1 MDSWLSEFI
10 AGTWSVFTRR
20 TSTIAANIRMATTMS
35 RWPRRCHDGH
45 DDVTMATT
53 MSRWP
58 RRCHDGHDDVTES
71 CAKQTNFRLP
81 SPNEEAI
88 VDVTVDQAMVG
99 TCWAKCVFDHYNL
112 MENNTLDMDKVRSYY
127 KRYHQTDPEYATEML
142 NAYEKC
148 HTQSEEATEKFLSL
162 PIVRAFSTAKFCKPT
177 SSIIMSCVIYN
188 FFHNCP
194 ASRWSN
200 TTECVETL
208 AFARKC
214 KDVLTTM

>member
-1 MDSWLSEFI
+1 ML
-10 AGTWSVFTRR
+10 R
-20 TSTIAANIRMATTMS
+20 TGFVICVIISLLLNGLEAVRVHCRHMERIHEENIHH
-35 RWPRRCHDGH
+35 CCKHQDGR
-45 DDVTMATT
+45 DE
-53 MSRWP
+53 
-58 RRCHDGHDDVTES
+58 VTET
-71 CAKQTNFRLP
+71 CAKQTNFHLP
-81 SPNEEAI
+81 SPTEKAI

-112 MENNTLDMDKVRSYY
+112 MENNTLDMVKVRSYY

>member
-1 MDSWLSEFI
+1 MLRTDIVICVVLSQLLDGPLAIRVHCRHTERI
-10 AGTWSVFTRR
+10 HEE
-20 TSTIAANIRMATTMS
+20 NIHHCCQH
-35 RWPRRCHDGH
+35 PDGQN
-45 DDVTMATT
+45 DI
-53 MSRWP
+53 
-58 RRCHDGHDDVTES
+58 TEM

-81 SPNEEAI
+81 NPDEEAME
-88 VDVTVDQAMVG
+88 DVTVDQAMGG
-99 TCWAKCVFDHYNL
+99 TCWAKCVFDHFDL
-112 MENNTLDMDKVRSYY
+112 MQNNTLDMVKVRSYY
-127 KRYHQTDPEYATEML
+127 KSYHKTDPEYETEML

-148 HTQSEEATEKFLSL
+148 HSKSEDATERFLSL

-194 ASRWSN
+194 KNRWSN

-208 AFARKC
+208 AFAKKC

>member
-1 MDSWLSEFI
+1 MQNGLVAVRVHCRHMERI
-10 AGTWSVFTRR
+10 HEE
-20 TSTIAANIRMATTMS
+20 NIHH
-35 RWPRRCHDGH
+35 CCKHQ
-45 DDVTMATT
+45 
-53 MSRWP
+53 
-58 RRCHDGHDDVTES
+58 DGHDDVTES

-148 HTQSEEATEKFLSL
+148 HTQCELMQNNHQHSL
-162 PIVRAFSTAKFCKPT
+162 KLNFSIP
-177 SSIIMSCVIYN
+177 N
-188 FFHNCP
+188 F
-194 ASRWSN
+194 S
-200 TTECVETL
+200 
-208 AFARKC
+208 
-214 KDVLTTM
+214 

>member
-1 MDSWLSEFI
+1 MLRTGFVICVILSLLWEGLLAI
-10 AGTWSVFTRR
+10 RVHCRHTER
-20 TSTIAANIRMATTMS
+20 IHEENIHHCCQH
-35 RWPRRCHDGH
+35 PDGH
-45 DDVTMATT
+45 N
-53 MSRWP
+53 
-58 RRCHDGHDDVTES
+58 DVTEM

-81 SPNEEAI
+81 NPEEEAI
-88 VDVTVDQAMVG
+88 EDVTVDQAMLG

-112 MENNTLDMDKVRSYY
+112 MENNTLDMVKVRTHY
-127 KRYHQTDPEYATEML
+127 KRYHQTDPEYETEML

-148 HTQSEEATEKFLSL
+148 HSQSEDATEQFLSL
-162 PIVRAFSTAKFCKPT
+162 PIIRAFSTAKFCKPV

-194 ASRWSN
+194 KNRWSN

-208 AFARKC
+208 AFAKKC